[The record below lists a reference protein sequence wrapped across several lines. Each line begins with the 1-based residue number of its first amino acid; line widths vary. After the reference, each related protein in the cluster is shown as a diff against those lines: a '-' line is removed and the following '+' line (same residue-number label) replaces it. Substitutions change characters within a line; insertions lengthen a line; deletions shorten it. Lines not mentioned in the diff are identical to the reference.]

1 MSIDHDLH
9 QMLFQKR
16 ETQTQHLEYNQEF
29 QYYNAI
35 ASGDLD
41 GVSRYFMKEDD
52 QAYASNE
59 YGRLSADRLRN
70 ARYHFVVAVALI
82 TRICVEHGME
92 RETAYTLSDIFI
104 QKMDHAQTVSQV
116 AALHNTM
123 VVDFTRRMQK
133 QQKKHAYSIYVI
145 RAIEYIS
152 AHLHDKLRT
161 AEIAEAV
168 SINRGYLST
177 LFYQET
183 GVQLHAYILSRKI
196 QAAAQLITTS
206 EMPYSEI
213 ASYYGFSSQSH
224 FIQCFRNETGYTPRQ
239 YRTLFYHSSEV

>member
-9 QMLFQKR
+9 QMLFQQR
-16 ETQTQHLEYNQEF
+16 EAQTQHLEYNQEF

-35 ASGDLD
+35 ASGDIEN
-41 GVSRYFMKEDD
+41 VSRYFMKEDD
-52 QAYASNE
+52 QAYSGDE
-59 YGRLSADRLRN
+59 YGKLSGDSLRN
-70 ARYHFVVAVALI
+70 TRYHFVVAVALI

-104 QKMDHAQTVSQV
+104 QKMDHLQTVSQV

-123 VVDFTRRMQK
+123 VVDFTKRMQK
-133 QQKKHAYSIYVI
+133 QKKENAYSIYVM

-152 AHLHDKLRT
+152 AHLHDKLQI
-161 AEIAEAV
+161 AEIAKAV
-168 SINRGYLST
+168 SIHRGYLST
-177 LFYQET
+177 LFYRET
-183 GVQLHAYILSRKI
+183 GIQLHSYIMSQKI

-206 EMPYSEI
+206 DMPYSEI
-213 ASYYGFSSQSH
+213 ASYFSFSSQSH

-239 YRTLFYHSSEV
+239 YRILFYHSSEV